1 MIRVP
6 RYTPMLSLADI
17 KTGKTI
23 LLGDDPYTVLYHE
36 HSKTGRAG
44 AVLRTRIKNLRTGAV
59 LEKTFQGY
67 DKVEDAEITK
77 SKAQYLYREGDLFH
91 FMDSAS
97 YEQFS
102 LEKEALGDA
111 PNYLVE
117 GTEVD
122 IVNFQGNAINVEI
135 PIKMT
140 LTVTDAP
147 PGLKGDTASGGDKSV
162 TLETGIRVTTPLFVK
177 TGDKIIVNTTS
188 GTYVSRA

>member
-1 MIRVP
+1 MS
-6 RYTPMLSLADI
+6 MLTLADI

-23 LLGDDPYTVLYHE
+23 LLGDDPYVVLYHE

-67 DKVEDAEITK
+67 DKVEDAEINK

-91 FMDSAS
+91 FMDSAN

-111 PNYLVE
+111 PSYLVE

-177 TGDKIIVNTTS
+177 SGDKIIVNTTT

>member
-1 MIRVP
+1 
-6 RYTPMLSLADI
+6 MLTLADI

-23 LLGDDPYTVLYHE
+23 LLNEDPFIVLYHE

-44 AVLRTRIKNLRTGAV
+44 AVLRTRLKNLRTGAV

-67 DKVEDAEITK
+67 DKVDDAEITK

-91 FMDSAS
+91 FMDSIS

-102 LEKEALGDA
+102 LEDSVLGDIS
-111 PNYLVE
+111 NYLVE

-122 IVNFQGNAINVEI
+122 IVNFEGNAINIEL

-140 LTVTDAP
+140 LTVVEAP
-147 PGLKGDTASGGDKSV
+147 PGLKGDTASGGDKV
-162 TLETGIRVTTPLFVK
+162 VVLETGARVTTPLFVK
-177 TGDKIIVNTTS
+177 TGDKIIVNTTT

>member
-1 MIRVP
+1 
-6 RYTPMLSLADI
+6 MLTLAEI

-23 LLGDDPYTVLYHE
+23 TLNGDPFSVLYHE

-44 AVLRTRIKNLRTGAV
+44 AVLRTRIKNLRTGTV

-102 LEKEALGDA
+102 LGKDALGES
-111 PNYLVE
+111 PNYLIE

-122 IVNFQGNAINVEI
+122 IVNFQGNAINIEL

-147 PGLKGDTASGGDKSV
+147 PGLKGDTASGGDKVV
-162 TLETGIRVTTPLFVK
+162 TLETGAHITTPLFVK
-177 TGDKIIVNTTS
+177 TGDKIIINTTT
-188 GTYVSRA
+188 GTYVSRG

>member
-1 MIRVP
+1 
-6 RYTPMLSLADI
+6 MLTLAEI

-23 LLGDDPYTVLYHE
+23 TLGDDPYIVLYHE

-67 DKVEDAEITK
+67 DKVEDAEIVK
-77 SKAQYLYREGDLFH
+77 SKAQYLYREGEMFH
-91 FMDSAS
+91 FMDSTS

-102 LEKEALGDA
+102 LDHSALGDA
-111 PNYLVE
+111 PNYLIE

-122 IVNFQGNAINVEI
+122 IVNFQGSAINIEL

-147 PGLKGDTASGGDKSV
+147 PGLKGDTASGGDKAV

>member
-1 MIRVP
+1 
-6 RYTPMLSLADI
+6 MLTLAEI

-23 LLGDDPYTVLYHE
+23 TLNDDPYVVLYHE

-67 DKVEDAEITK
+67 DKVEDAEILK
-77 SKAQYLYREGDLFH
+77 SRAQYLYNEGDLFH
-91 FMDSAS
+91 FMDSGN

-102 LEKEALGDA
+102 LSRAALGNA
-111 PNYLVE
+111 PDYLIE

-122 IVNFQGNAINVEI
+122 IVNFHGSAINIEL
-135 PIKMT
+135 PIKMA

>member
-1 MIRVP
+1 
-6 RYTPMLSLADI
+6 MLTLAEI

-23 LLGDDPYTVLYHE
+23 IFNDDPYVVLYHE

-67 DKVEDAEITK
+67 DKVDDAEITK

-91 FMDSAS
+91 FMDASS
-97 YEQFS
+97 YEQFF
-102 LEKEALGDA
+102 LGQEALGDS
-111 PNYLVE
+111 PNYLIE

-122 IVNFQGNAINVEI
+122 IVNFEGNAINVEL

-140 LTVTDAP
+140 LTVTEAP

-162 TLETGIRVTTPLFVK
+162 TLETGIRITTPLFVK
-177 TGDKIIVNTTS
+177 TGDKIIINTTT